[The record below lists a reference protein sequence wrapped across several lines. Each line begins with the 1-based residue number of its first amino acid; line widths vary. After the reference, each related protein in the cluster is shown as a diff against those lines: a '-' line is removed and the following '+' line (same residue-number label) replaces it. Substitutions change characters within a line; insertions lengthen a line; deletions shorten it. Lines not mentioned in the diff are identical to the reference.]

1 MDSIGISVI
10 QRAKPFLMD
19 NLEVDETFLD
29 IFWSNELLTSPD
41 VYRIL
46 RAVCTTCGG
55 LRNYRMKY
63 IRWFTGIY
71 MMTTWQRD
79 DVRITGPLWGLST
92 SHQWITLTKC
102 RKRGTLIF
110 VSCFSLKKLLSNE
123 VYRRRF
129 DKSCDVVVM
138 ICPSHYDD
146 VIMTTLAS
154 QMTSLTVVYS
164 IVYSGVN
171 QRKHQSSASL
181 AFVMGIHRDRWI
193 PRTKGQ

>member
-1 MDSIGISVI
+1 MNISQKNKTYIVVQNNLQMDSSGISVI

-19 NLEVDETFLD
+19 NLDVDETFLN

-63 IRWFTGIY
+63 IRWFTRIY

-110 VSCFSLKKLLSNE
+110 VSCFSLK
-123 VYRRRF
+123 
-129 DKSCDVVVM
+129 SCW
-138 ICPSHYDD
+138 
-146 VIMTTLAS
+146 VIRYIDGDSA
-154 QMTSLTVVYS
+154 TSL
-164 IVYSGVN
+164 
-171 QRKHQSSASL
+171 
-181 AFVMGIHRDRWI
+181 
-193 PRTKGQ
+193 